1 MRESR
6 FTTVLGRRLAP
17 FKVEIAGLLVYT
29 AGLTLPFLVFKENRI
44 AEGIRYTLPEALS
57 APVLIA
63 FAAAAL
69 LLAAVPLLP
78 LREQGKRTLLG
89 VLGTLVILG
98 ALLAAGLGSKL
109 LQDPDIP
116 YGRVSLGAGTWVTL
130 FGGYLILNA
139 VLARSK
145 AEAGPEGPTRRLFVP
160 IIAAGLV
167 GGTGVIIALGL
178 FRDLSIVE
186 ELFTRQERFFREL
199 KNHLVLAGS
208 AVGFA
213 VAAGIPLG
221 ILSYRFPRVEKPVF
235 TVVNAV
241 QTIPSLALFGILI
254 APLSYLHREL
264 VFFQRLGIRG
274 IGAAPALIALSLYA
288 LLPITRNT
296 YTSLKV
302 IDREVIEAGRGMGMN
317 RWKLFRFVELPL
329 SLPVVL
335 SGIRTSSVQAVGNTT
350 VAALIGAGGFGVFV
364 FQGLGQAAP
373 DLILLGAIPV
383 VILAIVLDRG
393 LAGFIR
399 LITPEGLE
407 AMRRTGEAQ

>member
-1 MRESR
+1 LS
-6 FTTVLGRRLAP
+6 P
-17 FKVEIAGLLVYT
+17 FKVEIAGLLVYA
-29 AGLTLPFLVFKENRI
+29 AGLFLPFLVFKENRV
-44 AEGIRYTLPEALS
+44 AEGIRHTLLEALGFP
-57 APVLIA
+57 ALLA
-63 FAAAAL
+63 FVAAGL
-69 LLAAVPLLP
+69 LLAVTPLLP
-78 LREQGKRTLLG
+78 LEERRKRSVLGIVGTFIVLG
-89 VLGTLVILG
+89 V
-98 ALLAAGLGSKL
+98 LLAAGLGSRR
-109 LQDPDIP
+109 LQDPAYP

-139 VLARSK
+139 VLARAK
-145 AEAGPEGPTRRLFVP
+145 TGDAPEDHPGRFLTPV
-160 IIAAGLV
+160 IAAGVV
-167 GGTGVIIALGL
+167 GGTAVLIALGL
-178 FRDLSIVE
+178 FRDLSLVE
-186 ELFTRQERFFREL
+186 ELFSRQGRFFREL

-213 VAAGIPLG
+213 VAVGIPLG

-254 APLSYLHREL
+254 APLSYLHREF
-264 VFFQRLGIRG
+264 VFFQKLGIRG

-317 RWKLFRFVELPL
+317 RLKLFRFIELPL

-383 VILAIVLDRG
+383 VILAILLDRG

-399 LITPEGLE
+399 IITPKGLQ
-407 AMRRTGEAQ
+407 AMRRRGDAQ

>member
-1 MRESR
+1 M
-6 FTTVLGRRLAP
+6 AP

-407 AMRRTGEAQ
+407 AMRRTGETQ